1 MWNLTKQNKNLT
13 STNLDLTK
21 VAKERPSDPIQY
33 VADYLHGIK
42 PEVIDSSPKKLTNSL
57 PSSPTKSP
65 DQIEEQNFTNVDENG
80 TAEENGHQSRLDDFK
95 VQGQIKGDMGKRR
108 KQLIIENFQGKT
120 GKTKKNRK

>member
-1 MWNLTKQNKNLT
+1 MKSEIEQTRMNHLT

-42 PEVIDSSPKKLTNSL
+42 PEVIDSSPKKSTNSL

-65 DQIEEQNFTNVDENG
+65 DQIEEQNFKNVDENG

-95 VQGQIKGDMGKRR
+95 VQGHIKGNMGKR
-108 KQLIIENFQGKT
+108 KETISN
-120 GKTKKNRK
+120 

>member
-1 MWNLTKQNKNLT
+1 MNYLT

-42 PEVIDSSPKKLTNSL
+42 PEVIDSSPKKSTNSL
-57 PSSPTKSP
+57 PSSPTKTP
-65 DQIEEQNFTNVDENG
+65 DQIEEQNFTNEDQNG

-95 VQGQIKGDMGKRR
+95 VQGQTPLGWGGLKF
-108 KQLIIENFQGKT
+108 EN
-120 GKTKKNRK
+120 